1 MVQGLQEAPAGAF
14 DPELIGGM
22 RRMLTRLSYQGRL
35 PGRLALLAALRG
47 EGVTTAALALGA
59 TLASDQG
66 VRVCVVELNWWAPGL
81 ETLITAAPPT
91 PKRGWFGHKQPPP
104 PAPAAASGPGLAGV
118 LDGSVSLDE
127 ALIPSTLPNLA
138 LLPAGDLPA
147 ERRPAAARGAEL
159 KARIGQ
165 LSRRFEHVILDVPA
179 VLGTSDAIAL
189 AALGEACAMVVR
201 QGVTPAASVRAAL
214 DEIGHTRVL
223 GVILN
228 RVRISTPRWV
238 HSFLPQE

>member
-1 MVQGLQEAPAGAF
+1 MVQGLQEAPTAAF
-14 DPELIGGM
+14 DPELIAGM

-81 ETLITAAPPT
+81 EALTSAAPPA
-91 PKRGWFGHKQPPP
+91 PKRGWLARRRAAP
-104 PAPAAASGPGLAGV
+104 PAPAAPGGPGLAGV
-118 LDGSVSLDE
+118 IDGSVSLDE
-127 ALIPSTLPNLA
+127 ALIPSTLPNLM
-138 LLPAGDLPA
+138 LLPAGELAA

-179 VLGTSDAIAL
+179 VLSSSDAMAL
-189 AALGEACAMVVR
+189 AALGEACALVVR

-238 HSFLPQE
+238 RSFLPQE

>member
-1 MVQGLQEAPAGAF
+1 MVQGLQESLAGAF
-14 DPELIGGM
+14 DPELVGGM
-22 RRMLTRLSYQGRL
+22 RRMLTRLSCQGRL
-35 PGRLALLAALRG
+35 PGRLALLGALRG

-59 TLASDQG
+59 TLANDQG
-66 VRVCVVELNWWAPGL
+66 ARVCVVELNWWAPGL
-81 ETLITAAPPT
+81 EALTGTAPPA
-91 PKRGWFGHKQPPP
+91 PRRGWFGRRQPP
-104 PAPAAASGPGLAGV
+104 PAPVAAGSPGLAGV
-118 LDGSVSLDE
+118 IDGSVSLDE
-127 ALIPSTLPNLA
+127 ALLPSSLPNLA
-138 LLPAGDLPA
+138 LLPAGGLPV
-147 ERRPAAARGAEL
+147 ERRPAAARGTEL

-189 AALGEACAMVVR
+189 AALGEACALVVR

-238 HSFLPQE
+238 RSFLPQE